1 MIEQN
6 FIDAKNEEF
15 WNTITHFA
23 GLILA
28 IIGTPFL
35 FFYNTHT
42 SSLSIFSLCLFS
54 VGLLLVYG
62 SSTTYHRVSGIN
74 LKRKLQILD
83 HISIFYLI
91 LGSYAPVC
99 LITLY
104 DYSGL
109 LIFSAVLIIAIIG
122 TILKIFYTGRLEFLF
137 LFFYL
142 ATGWLI
148 LIDIETLF
156 EIINTKAKVLLMA
169 GGVSYSVGMLFYAFD
184 KIKFFHSIWHMFV
197 LFGSIFHY
205 TMILIY
211 II

>member
-1 MIEQN
+1 MVERN

-28 IIGTPFL
+28 IIGIPFL
-35 FFYNTHT
+35 FFYNTHI

-54 VGLLLVYG
+54 VGLLMVYG
-62 SSTTYHRVSGIN
+62 SSTSYHRVSGIN

-83 HISIFYLI
+83 HISVFYLI

-109 LIFSAVLIIAIIG
+109 VIFSAVLIIAII
-122 TILKIFYTGRLEFLF
+122 
-137 LFFYL
+137 
-142 ATGWLI
+142 
-148 LIDIETLF
+148 
-156 EIINTKAKVLLMA
+156 
-169 GGVSYSVGMLFYAFD
+169 
-184 KIKFFHSIWHMFV
+184 
-197 LFGSIFHY
+197 
-205 TMILIY
+205 
-211 II
+211 